1 MPETNPPPNEPTPV
15 TIRPIRV
22 GENDRPGPD
31 RPRTVP
37 PVPPLPQDG
46 YCLFTAG
53 VVGAGKSTLQHAL
66 IHRLYTDERIDLTF
80 QNEDGE
86 TSPNGE
92 LLGWINR
99 FDRGEFPERTPQG
112 TLQTFFIEFGRR
124 RRPVKLSFVE
134 ISGEDFLAILPR
146 KDRPDYEP
154 RLPSELEHVL
164 TAKGIRKLFIFV
176 ADTTRHDPAKAPNR
190 SSDDRDQRLFEDM
203 VFSELLIHI
212 LDLGLNRIR
221 LLFVAAKWDAAPN
234 RNLDPKRF
242 FGQHFPQ
249 TKSALRRFEKAQVQ
263 YIRFT
268 VGNVQ
273 NTGDETAGV
282 AQTPIVG
289 KHDFLPISRVIQW
302 IHTHAT
308 ERSLPGYPPVRMT
321 LWQKIKRWAA
331 TT

>member
-1 MPETNPPPNEPTPV
+1 MPETNPQNEPMPV
-15 TIRPIRV
+15 PIRPIRV
-22 GENDRPGPD
+22 DENDRLNPN
-31 RPRTVP
+31 RI
-37 PVPPLPQDG
+37 VPPLPQGG

-53 VVGAGKSTLQHAL
+53 VVGSGKSTLQHAL
-66 IHRLYTDERIDLTF
+66 VHRLYTDERVDLTF
-80 QNEDGE
+80 KNEDGE

-92 LLGWINR
+92 LLDWINR
-99 FDRGEFPERTPQG
+99 FDRGEFPERTPKG
-112 TLQTFFIEFGRR
+112 TLQTFFIEFGQSGQS

-134 ISGEDFLAILPR
+134 IPGEDFSAILPQ
-146 KDRPDYEP
+146 KGRPDYEP
-154 RLPSELEHVL
+154 RLSSELEHLL
-164 TAKGIRKLFIFV
+164 TAKDINKLFILV
-176 ADTTRHDPAKAPNR
+176 ADTTRHDPATALKK
-190 SSDDRDQRLFEDM
+190 SSDERDQRLYEDM
-203 VFSELLIHI
+203 VFSELITYMRE
-212 LDLGLNRIR
+212 LGLNRIK

-249 TKSALRRFEKAQVQ
+249 ARSALRRFEKAQVQ

-268 VGNVQ
+268 VGNVRIS
-273 NTGDETAGV
+273 GDETEGFAR
-282 AQTPIVG
+282 TPIVE

-308 ERSLPGYPPVRMT
+308 ERSLPGYPTVRLT